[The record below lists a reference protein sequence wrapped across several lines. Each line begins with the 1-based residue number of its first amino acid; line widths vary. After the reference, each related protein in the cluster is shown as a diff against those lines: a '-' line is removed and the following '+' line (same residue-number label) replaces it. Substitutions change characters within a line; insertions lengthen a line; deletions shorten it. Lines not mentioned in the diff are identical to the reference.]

1 MKMYNA
7 SDDRDKVFALLSI
20 CSDGK
25 HGDLKPDYNLP
36 LVDMYTNVAAH
47 IMSRDKISISLLTAT
62 TPTARLFPTWVP
74 DWTANF
80 VH

>member
-36 LVDMYTNVAAH
+36 LVDVYTNVAVH
-47 IMSRDKISISLLTAT
+47 IMSRDKDLDILAHCHHSYRQAFSHLG
-62 TPTARLFPTWVP
+62 P
-74 DWTANF
+74 
-80 VH
+80 